1 MTVSAFDMAVKRQQK
16 SDMVKSLEF
25 YHIANIQAFNII
37 LDAFERSIFLL
48 VEEEVFLS
56 RIIWPQLFD

>member
-1 MTVSAFDMAVKRQQK
+1 
-16 SDMVKSLEF
+16 MVKSLEF

-48 VEEEVFLS
+48 VKEEVFLS